1 MPVFGGKTTGSS
13 HIKKGVP
20 CQDAFRNEKTDSGE
34 IIVAV
39 ADGLGSAEHSEIG
52 ADIAVNTAVDKIK
65 SLFTKSDE
73 YGIPDASL
81 MKNRDIITEAFS
93 ASRTA
98 LENYAGD
105 KGYPLRKLACTLI
118 VAFTWEGYL
127 TTGHIGDGAVTA
139 QINDDIRIIS
149 DPGNSEY
156 VNEVTPLTSGK
167 IDDNIRINENIP
179 DVRVFAAFT
188 DGCQRAFLVRKN
200 GNYRPYEPFF
210 RPIFTYAKDVADE
223 EEASEEIVRFLE
235 SDKMNENS
243 DDDKT
248 LVIAVPEKGED
259 CPV

>member
-20 CQDAFRNEKTDSGE
+20 CQDAFRSEKTDSGE
-34 IIVAV
+34 IILAV

-52 ADIAVNTAVDKIK
+52 AKIAVNTAVDKIK
-65 SLFTKSDE
+65 SLFINIDG
-73 YGIPDASL
+73 YGIPAAAL

-98 LENYAGD
+98 LEDFAGD
-105 KGYPLRKLACTLI
+105 NGYPLKKLACTLI

-139 QINDDIRIIS
+139 QINNDIRIIS
-149 DPGNSEY
+149 DPGDSEY

-167 IDDNIRINENIP
+167 IEENTRINENIP
-179 DVRVFAAFT
+179 DVSVFAAFT
-188 DGCQRAFLVRKN
+188 DGCQRAFLVKRN
-200 GNYRPYEPFF
+200 GEYIPYESFF
-210 RPIFTYAKDVADE
+210 RPIFTYAKDVNDE
-223 EEASEEIVRFLE
+223 EEASGEIVRFLE

-248 LVIAVPEKGED
+248 LVIAVAEKSED
-259 CPV
+259 RSE